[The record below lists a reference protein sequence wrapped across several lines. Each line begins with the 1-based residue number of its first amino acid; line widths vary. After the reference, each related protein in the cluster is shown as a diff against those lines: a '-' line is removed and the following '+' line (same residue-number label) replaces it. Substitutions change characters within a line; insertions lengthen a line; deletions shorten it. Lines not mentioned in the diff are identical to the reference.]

1 MNQPIGM
8 SPHELV
14 MMFVGMCAA
23 FATVAGAV
31 TILVN
36 WINKARQ
43 PEVRQNER
51 ISNLEEHVAKI
62 DEHLNKIDEYLD
74 RDAERFRQ
82 IETTNEIT
90 LEALYALLSHAID
103 GNNTSNLQTSQ
114 KKLHDYLF
122 KHTGKVD

>member
-36 WINKARQ
+36 WIHKARQ
-43 PEVRQNER
+43 PEVKQNER
-51 ISNLEEHVAKI
+51 ISNLEEHVVKI

-74 RDAERFRQ
+74 RDSQRFRQ

-90 LEALYALLSHAID
+90 LEALYALLSHSLD
-103 GNNTSNLQTSQ
+103 GNSTASLKTCQQ
-114 KKLHDYLF
+114 KLHDYLF
-122 KHTGKVD
+122 KHSGKMD